1 MMNALHLLWICPA
14 CTALGALTLALMIG
28 GRDGK

>member
-1 MMNALHLLWICPA
+1 MNPLHLLWICPA
-14 CTALGALTLALMIG
+14 CCALGVISLALVIG